1 MSFDPS
7 DRRGNF
13 LAWMAAGKLNASKV
27 AKASGVPY
35 TTIVSLVNGDT
46 ASLKGV
52 TEQQIAVAYATTT
65 DVIFAG
71 ATPPV
76 VDRRIPIVGYVG
88 AASEFFGIDDHM
100 KGAGLDYIEAPPGA
114 PGDAVAAVV
123 RGDSMHPAI
132 RDGWTLVYW
141 DVREDPRDFVGE
153 ECFVRL
159 KDGRTLV
166 KVLEAGAEQGLWT
179 LVSVNGAFPPLRNV
193 EIDWAAIIDLKL
205 RKRDWKPS

>member
-1 MSFDPS
+1 MAQDPS
-7 DRRGNF
+7 ERSRNF
-13 LAWMAAGKLNASKV
+13 QAWMAANRLNASRVSKT
-27 AKASGVPY
+27 SGVAY
-35 TTIVSLVNGDT
+35 STLISFVRGET
-46 ASLKGV
+46 ASLQGAK
-52 TEQQIAVAYATTT
+52 EQQIAAAFHTTT

-71 ATPPV
+71 ATPPL

-88 AASEFFGIDDHM
+88 AASEFFGIDDHAQ
-100 KGAGLDYIEAPPGA
+100 GAGLDYIDAPPGA
-114 PGDAVAAVV
+114 PEGAVAAVV

-141 DVREDPRDFVGE
+141 DVREDPRDFIGE

-166 KVLEAGAEQGLWT
+166 KVLEAGSEPGLWT

-205 RKRDWKPS
+205 RKRDWRTG

>member
-1 MSFDPS
+1 MTTAPS
-7 DRRGNF
+7 DRGRAF
-13 LAWMAAGKLNASKV
+13 QDWMAANDLNPYKV
-27 AKASGVPY
+27 SKASGVPY
-35 TTIVSLVNGDT
+35 STVHDFAKGKTVSLGG
-46 ASLKGV
+46 AK
-52 TEQQIAVAYATTT
+52 EQQIAAAFHTTT

-71 ATPPV
+71 TTPPQV
-76 VDRRIPIVGYVG
+76 ERRIPIVGYVG
-88 AASEFFGIDDHM
+88 AASEFFGIDDHAQ
-100 KGAGLDYIEAPPGA
+100 GAGLDYVDAPPGA
-114 PGDAVAAVV
+114 PPGAVAAVV

-166 KVLEAGAEQGLWT
+166 KVLEAGAEPGTWT

-205 RKRDWKPS
+205 RKRDWRR